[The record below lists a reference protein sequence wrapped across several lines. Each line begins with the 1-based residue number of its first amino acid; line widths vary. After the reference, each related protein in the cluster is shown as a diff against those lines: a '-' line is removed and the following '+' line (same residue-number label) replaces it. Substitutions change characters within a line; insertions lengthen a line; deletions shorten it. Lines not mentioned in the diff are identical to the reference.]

1 MNSDKRMAELYLER
15 AAGKKHLWFDD
26 IEGEWVECSCDD
38 DFYYNG
44 EYKLKPETLDE
55 FIEREVDSEYMY
67 SGRDRRKLLMRKVA
81 QWAWANPE
89 SKE

>member
-15 AAGKKHLWFDD
+15 AAGKKHLAASCFGGWVDKHCGPFSVD
-26 IEGEWVECSCDD
+26 I
-38 DFYYNG
+38 
-44 EYKLKPETLDE
+44 EYKLKPEALDE